1 MSPIPNRRKHPRSSS
16 YIIAKYTV
24 IEGTFRD
31 VIKNISAGGLSLET
45 RRKIAIGQ
53 PISIELP
60 LFTFNNLGK
69 VTGRVVWKD
78 SVGFAVTFNE
88 AIHGLI
94 CREGRLPKIVH
105 GAHRH
110 RSRK

>member
-16 YIIAKYTV
+16 YIISKYTV
-24 IEGTFRD
+24 IQGTFRD

-45 RRKIAIGQ
+45 QRKIAIGQ

-60 LFTFNNLGK
+60 LVRFNNLGK
-69 VTGRVVWKD
+69 VAGRVVWKD
-78 SVGFAVTFNE
+78 PVGFAVTFNE

-94 CREGRLPKIVH
+94 CRKGRFPKIVH
-105 GAHRH
+105 EVHRH